1 MGYSILRYRE
11 IPLYMLHLCG
21 TVSKGNQVN
30 IPEVGRGFVV
40 TLNKLGDVGID
51 SWKSYLFFL
60 TVLLP

>member
-11 IPLYMLHLCG
+11 IPLYMLHLSG

-40 TLNKLGDVGID
+40 TLTSLETSVQTPGRVIF
-51 SWKSYLFFL
+51 SF
-60 TVLLP
+60 